1 MQNRLIH
8 WSRIWDLM
16 ERTDS
21 KNHAVPFQ
29 MKFVKSSNGEVR
41 EYKSCILT
49 SIHSKGDTINVL
61 PEGELRPRT
70 ILKVLIIEFNQNRVY
85 I

>member
-8 WSRIWDLM
+8 WSRIWELM
-16 ERTDS
+16 ERTDV
-21 KNHAVPFQ
+21 NNNAVSFQ
-29 MKFVKSSNGEVR
+29 MKFVKVSTGEVR

-61 PEGELRPRT
+61 PEGETRPRT